1 MIKLALVTDAASL
14 PIDYDMPLLLEA
26 CRVSG
31 YAAEVCEWEDGAVD
45 WTSFDAIVLRSP
57 WNCIEQLPAFFAW
70 CERVASQTLL
80 LNPLSVAKWGLNK
93 LYLADIAARGVPII
107 PSLFVAP
114 DSCPMHAWRDFFAAH
129 PGTEEIVIK
138 PTIGSYSRGVRRFRR
153 SMESDA
159 VMHMARLLGQGSHVI
174 VQPYLSAFDLHGE
187 TDMVYFD
194 LQFSHAIRKGAM
206 LAADGTVNVPT
217 LEFRTARNPDADEL
231 AVAEAALK
239 AAAAH
244 LDLEQQLLYGRVDV
258 VRGADGKPVVLEME
272 ICEPSLN
279 LPFCE
284 GSALRLV
291 QAVARRIAAARQT
304 GRHPQ
309 AGTGT
314 LAAA

>member
-26 CRVSG
+26 CRASG
-31 YAAEVCEWEDGAVD
+31 HIAEVCEWEDGTVHWAG
-45 WTSFDAIVLRSP
+45 FDAILLRSP

-70 CERVASQTLL
+70 CERVSSQTML

-107 PSLFVAP
+107 PGLFLAP
-114 DSCPMHAWRDFFAAH
+114 GSCPMQAWRDFFANH
-129 PGTEEIVIK
+129 PDTEEIVIK

-153 SMESDA
+153 DMESA
-159 VMHMARLLGQGSHVI
+159 ALMHMAQLMGNGSHVM
-174 VQPYLSAFDLHGE
+174 VQPYLPAFDLQGE

-217 LEFRTARNPDADEL
+217 LEFRAPRNPDADEL
-231 AVAEAALK
+231 AVAEAALT

-244 LDLEQQLLYGRVDV
+244 LGLEQPLLYGRVDV
-258 VRGADGKPVVLEME
+258 VRGADGNPRVLEME

-279 LPFCE
+279 LPFGE

-291 QAVARRIAAARQT
+291 QAVARRIAAAKKP
-304 GRHPQ
+304 GLGQ
-309 AGTGT
+309 AADST
-314 LAAA
+314 LAPA